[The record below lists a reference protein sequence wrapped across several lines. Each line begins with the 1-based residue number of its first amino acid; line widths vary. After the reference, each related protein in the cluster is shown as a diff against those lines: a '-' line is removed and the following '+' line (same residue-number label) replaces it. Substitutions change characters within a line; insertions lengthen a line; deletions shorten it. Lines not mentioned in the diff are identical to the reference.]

1 MMDAV
6 ARRDDEWLEPDGRG
20 GFASGTVLG
29 PRTRRY
35 HALLLCAT
43 HPPAG
48 RVVLVNGIEA
58 WLEGDGRRV
67 PLTSQGYLP
76 DLEAPAATAPCTGF
90 STQPWPTWRLR
101 VDDGHDLVAEH
112 LVERAGGRTLLRWH
126 LVENGAGIPDAGPAG
141 TGRGEVDPD
150 DAGAGAVAWRL
161 CVRPLLS
168 GRDYH
173 ALHHENPAF
182 DFTATCDADRVRW
195 RPYAQLPAIEVCSNG
210 AYHHEPDWYRNFSY
224 ARERQRGLDD
234 GEDLATPG
242 VFTFDLGAG
251 PAVMILAAISEATTQ
266 AVGGSAAVVDAAGV
280 PAVSPGSATAG
291 TTTAPGQAQAD
302 AAAIIAAETARRA
315 VFADRL
321 RRSADAYLVKRDDGL
336 TLLAGY
342 PWFTDWG
349 RDTFIAMR
357 GLLLA
362 TGRAAEAGDL
372 LEAWTA
378 YVSEGMLPNRFPDD
392 GGAPEYNTVDASL
405 WFIVAVHDYL
415 ATGHAGSDRRRR
427 LCDAVDAILRG
438 HLQGTR
444 YGIAADSD
452 GLLRAGE
459 SGQQLTWMDARV
471 DGREVTPRIGKPV
484 EVQALWINALRIAS
498 AWDASLAP
506 RLQRAQRSFDARFTS
521 PGGGLFDVI
530 DADHVA
536 GRVDASIRP
545 NQILAVGGLPYPVL
559 QGMAARHVLETVQLH
574 LWTPL
579 GLRTLAPSDARYVG
593 RYEGAAAH
601 RDAAYHQGTAWP
613 WLMGPFVQAW
623 LRVHG
628 DAAGVRDDAR
638 RRFLAPL
645 LLQLDDGG
653 LDHIAEVVDGDAPHA
668 WGGAPCQAWSLG
680 ETLRIA
686 AWLDAAAP
694 AGSGIVA
701 ATPSAPAASS

>member
-1 MMDAV
+1 MMDGV
-6 ARRDDEWLEPDGRG
+6 GQRDNEWLEPDGRG

-43 HPPAG
+43 RPPAG
-48 RVVLVNGIEA
+48 RVVLVNGVEV
-58 WLEGDGRRV
+58 WLEGNGRRV
-67 PLTSQGYLP
+67 PLTSQRYLP
-76 DLEAPAATAPCTGF
+76 DLELPAATAPCTGF
-90 STQPWPTWRLR
+90 STQPWPTWRLH
-101 VDDGHDLVAEH
+101 VDDEHDLLAEC
-112 LVERAGGRTLLRWH
+112 LVERPGGRTLLRWR
-126 LVENGAGIPDAGPAG
+126 LIAAG
-141 TGRGEVDPD
+141 VD
-150 DAGAGAVAWRL
+150 DAGGGVADAVGEGAGAASSAPSRLAGDGAGQIPGVTVARADGAPWRL

-182 DFTATCDADRVRW
+182 DFTASCEPGRVRW
-195 RPYAQLPAIEVCSNG
+195 RPYVQLPAVEVCSNG
-210 AYHHEPDWYRNFSY
+210 VYRHEPDWYRNFSY
-224 ARERQRGLDD
+224 AQERERGLDD

-242 VFTFDLGAG
+242 VFTFDLSTG
-251 PAVMILAAISEATTQ
+251 PAVMLLAAVAETA
-266 AVGGSAAVVDAAGV
+266 AAAAAAAV
-280 PAVSPGSATAG
+280 AVE
-291 TTTAPGQAQAD
+291 AQ
-302 AAAIIAAETARRA
+302 AAAIIAAEASRRA
-315 VFADRL
+315 AFPNRL
-321 RRSADAYLVKRDDGL
+321 HRSADAYLVKRDKGL

-378 YVSEGMLPNRFPDD
+378 YVSAGMLPNRFPDD

-415 ATGHAGSDRRRR
+415 ATGHAGPERRRR
-427 LCDAVDAILRG
+427 LCEAVDAILSG

-444 YGIAADSD
+444 YGIAVDHD

-459 SGQQLTWMDARV
+459 PGQQLTWMDARV
-471 DGREVTPRIGKPV
+471 DGHEVTPRIGKPV

-498 AWDASLAP
+498 AWDASLTP
-506 RLQRAQRSFDARFTS
+506 RLQRAQRSFEARFPS

-545 NQILAVGGLPYPVL
+545 NQIFAVGGLPYPVL
-559 QGMAARHVLETVQLH
+559 EGMAARHVLETVQLH

-579 GLRTLAPSDARYVG
+579 GLRTLAPSDPRYVG
-593 RYEGAAAH
+593 HYAGASVH

-638 RRFLAPL
+638 RRSLASL

-686 AWLDAAAP
+686 SWLDAAAP

-701 ATPSAPAASS
+701 DATPSLGFRKPGAVQ